1 MISAELAEITNCF
14 LNGDS
19 SGLGFGGKRA
29 VSWWSSKIAVGAL
42 SRAYRPSSVSHAP
55 AGLRQIVDGKK
66 IETAASWVLT
76 HPHVRPRGRGRWA
89 PWSRRGVPG
98 AGKLVMACVSPVQHQ
113 PRVRNFK
120 SLERAVGRDRGCSM
134 TAAKPLCNEKAHA
147 VRRRLK

>member
-1 MISAELAEITNCF
+1 
-14 LNGDS
+14 
-19 SGLGFGGKRA
+19 
-29 VSWWSSKIAVGAL
+29 
-42 SRAYRPSSVSHAP
+42 VSHAP

-98 AGKLVMACVSPVQHQ
+98 AKLVMACVSPVQHQ

-134 TAAKPLCNEKAHA
+134 TAAKPLSNEKA
-147 VRRRLK
+147 RRASKTQIGRKHDTGIPKIGFRFLL